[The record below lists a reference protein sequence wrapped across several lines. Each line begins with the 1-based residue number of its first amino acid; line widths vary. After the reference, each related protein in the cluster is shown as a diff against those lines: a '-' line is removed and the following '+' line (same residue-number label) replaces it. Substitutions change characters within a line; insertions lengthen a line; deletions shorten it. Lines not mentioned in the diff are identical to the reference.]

1 MSTVKTIEL
10 VTTLD
15 DKGLNEAEAG
25 LKQLDNQQEKIVS
38 SSKKVETQSKK
49 TSKGLKAVGE
59 NGGAIATLDALT
71 GGLAS
76 RVRDTAEA
84 TKLFNFNLKGT
95 RTALIATGIGAF
107 IVALG
112 LVVAYWEEI
121 VDFITG
127 ANKQL
132 EEQRILLE
140 SNAKLLEAQ
149 LKSINAEKAL
159 RIARGQGIDD
169 LLLKEK
175 ALLKARIANRKEVFR
190 TRKAELELAAQR
202 FDEITATEE
211 FLQLFGVDAR
221 TQEDLDKIN
230 ELKTLAFEAK
240 AAVKEAEKDLQDL
253 ENDIFDASAIV
264 IGGEADAVKGRAEK
278 IVDRPKNLTA
288 APSSDDVKSDPE
300 IIRQQ
305 ALSDAKLE
313 ILLAELAEEERLK
326 LLAQATDERLANEA
340 RRREQAL
347 ASYKIDTAINI
358 FGALQ
363 GIAEEG
369 SAGAKA
375 IAIAQAVLSTYQ
387 GINKALAETTDFT
400 PSQTLR
406 FINAAAV
413 GIAGFANVA
422 KILSTDSSGKTKPSL
437 SGGSSGGVRAPSF
450 NVVGTSGVN
459 QLADSLNQEQQPI
472 QAFVVGSEVTS
483 QQELDNQTQAT
494 ATVG

>member
-1 MSTVKTIEL
+1 MSTQKTIQL

-15 DKGLNEAEAG
+15 DRGLEEAQAG
-25 LKQLDNQQEKIVS
+25 LKQLDQQQEKLVS
-38 SSKKVETQSKK
+38 SSKKVETQSNK

-71 GGLAS
+71 GGLAT

-84 TKLFNFNLKGT
+84 TKLFNFSLKGT

-112 LVVAYWEEI
+112 VIVAYWEEI

-175 ALLKARIANRKEVFR
+175 ALLKARIENRKETFNNI
-190 TRKAELELAAQR
+190 TAEAKLAAQR

-211 FLQLFGVDAR
+211 FLQFFGVDAR
-221 TQEDLDKIN
+221 TQEDLDKIK
-230 ELKTLAFEAK
+230 ELKTQAFDAK
-240 AAVKEAEKDLQDL
+240 TAVKEAEKDLQDL
-253 ENDIFDASAIV
+253 ENDIFDANAIV
-264 IGGEADAVKGRAEK
+264 IGAGANEVKDNAEK
-278 IVDRPKNLTA
+278 IVDRPKNLKA

-300 IIRQQ
+300 IIRQE
-305 ALSDAKLE
+305 ALSKAKLDIIAFE
-313 ILLAELAEEERLK
+313 ARKRAAINTKNAEDAIKTEEAIKNAKVDLARNTLSLIGAIAGEGSAVGK
-326 LLAQATDERLANEA
+326 GVAVAQATISGIEGVQNAYTTAQSSPITAVFPAYPAIQAGLAGVF
-340 RRREQAL
+340 
-347 ASYKIDTAINI
+347 S
-358 FGALQ
+358 ALQ
-363 GIAEEG
+363 I
-369 SAGAKA
+369 K
-375 IAIAQAVLSTYQ
+375 
-387 GINKALAETTDFT
+387 
-400 PSQTLR
+400 
-406 FINAAAV
+406 
-413 GIAGFANVA
+413 
-422 KILSTDSSGKTKPSL
+422 KILSVDPTGRTQPNL
-437 SGGSSGGVRAPSF
+437 GAASGGGAQAPSF

-459 QLADSLNQEQQPI
+459 QLADSLNQEQEPI

-483 QQELDNQTQAT
+483 QQELDNQTQQT

>member
-230 ELKTLAFEAK
+230 ELKTAAFEAK